1 MLPLIIVFV
10 ASSALSSS
18 SSSPLLLLLVV
29 VVVAVVHVIMH
40 HAAVCILKRSLRAR
54 ASASST
60 RVCARVEM
68 PWFGVILW
76 RWSHRGHGT
85 PCREYCVQF
94 DRKRKGYE
102 LPKGGAEVLAPRRI
116 AVPTLKGTRTWEVY
130 DSSPFATARWE
141 LWEETGVWVGW
152 RAEGTY
158 TWISKRG
165 CVLPGGPSDHQDA
178 WLCTQARSTADAY
191 DIRRAPTWMSIDEF
205 ARQSTRDDHL
215 GVLRSLQT
223 MPKHP

>member
-1 MLPLIIVFV
+1 M
-10 ASSALSSS
+10 SSS
-18 SSSPLLLLLVV
+18 SSSPLLLLLV

-40 HAAVCILKRSLRAR
+40 HAAVCLLKRSLRAR

-60 RVCARVEM
+60 RVRVRVRVEM

-76 RWSHRGHGT
+76 RWSHRDDGT

-94 DRKRKGYE
+94 DRKRRDYE

-158 TWISKRG
+158 TWISKTGR
-165 CVLPGGPSDHQDA
+165 VLPAGPCAHQDA
-178 WLCTQARSTADAY
+178 WLCTELHGTEDSY
-191 DIRRAPTWMSIDEF
+191 DTRRPPPWMTVAEF
-205 ARQSTRDDHL
+205 ACRSRRNDHL
-215 GVLRSLQT
+215 FVLQALQT
-223 MPKHP
+223 LPIHP

>member
-1 MLPLIIVFV
+1 
-10 ASSALSSS
+10 
-18 SSSPLLLLLVV
+18 
-29 VVVAVVHVIMH
+29 MH
-40 HAAVCILKRSLRAR
+40 HAAVCLLKRSLRAR

-60 RVCARVEM
+60 RVRVRVQM

-76 RWSHRGHGT
+76 RWSDRAWCSSG

-116 AVPTLKGTRTWEVY
+116 AVPTLEGTRMWEVC

-158 TWISKRG
+158 TWINKQGR
-165 CVLPGGPSDHQDA
+165 VLPAGPCAHQDA
-178 WLCTQARSTADAY
+178 WLCTELHGTEDSY
-191 DIRRAPTWMSIDEF
+191 DIRRPPPWMTVAEF
-205 ARQSTRDDHL
+205 ACRSRREDHL
-215 GVLRSLQT
+215 MVLVALQAL
-223 MPKHP
+223 PNHP

>member
-40 HAAVCILKRSLRAR
+40 HAAVCIFKRSLRAR

-60 RVCARVEM
+60 RVRARVEM

-76 RWSHRGHGT
+76 RWSHRDDGT

-94 DRKRKGYE
+94 DRKRRDYE

-165 CVLPGGPSDHQDA
+165 CVLPGGPCDHQDA
-178 WLCTQARSTADAY
+178 WLCTELHGTDDTY
-191 DIRRAPTWMSIDEF
+191 DMRWPPTWMSVNEF
-205 ARQSTRDDHL
+205 ARRSRRDDHL
-215 GVLRSLQT
+215 RVLQALQAL
-223 MPKHP
+223 PKHP